1 MDFRHNYRVR
11 ARQFGQNRT
20 QKLPKSGGN
29 GFLRFDG
36 FGISHLAVPAD
47 VFAAVAL
54 DGGHNLDHS
63 RYP

>member
-11 ARQFGQNRT
+11 ACQFGQSRT
-20 QKLPKSGGN
+20 QKLPKSAGN
-29 GFLRFDG
+29 GFPWFAG
-36 FGISHLAVPAD
+36 FGISHFAVPAD